1 MQPDDAQ
8 KNGGSEKGL
17 TTASSCRKR
26 PKPAGRKAARRQVI
40 ELVSQLFPPQWF
52 ARWPVPASVTWTP
65 QKVVWVSL
73 IMYWIP
79 GTGICDRFQRA
90 RQIVS
95 RLHPRWTIPVSLGG
109 FIEAQERVW
118 PQIQAEL
125 IGRLRPDASWT
136 DQWKICGWLLIAVD
150 GSKFEC
156 PRTQKNEEKLS
167 GEALKTP
174 QIFQTTVLHIG
185 TGLPWDFEVGPGLES
200 ERRQFDRL
208 LQSLPDEAMV
218 VADAGFISFALC
230 QSLMRSNRSFVFRVA
245 ANMRLVEGLSSN
257 CPNMEYTAG
266 CDLTCLWPKED
277 SDQQPVLLRRVTVL
291 NAVGQPVVL
300 VTNVLETNKLSDADL
315 LQIYRHRWEIE
326 LHYRTFKQTWNFAT
340 LRSRKPETALQ
351 EQRWRFVSHW
361 ALRHLAVRSRVAFG
375 ENPRNISQAGLRRLI
390 QSLLEDADADRT
402 APAFETELRRKKHDT
417 YTRTTSKC
425 RRKWPRKS
433 SHKEP
438 KPPKLRQATTAEVQL
453 ALQPGFL
460 YTTPG

>member
-1 MQPDDAQ
+1 MQPDDIRLSGSNEQAVAPADSRRKGQ
-8 KNGGSEKGL
+8 KL
-17 TTASSCRKR
+17 R
-26 PKPAGRKAARRQVI
+26 GRKAARRQVI
-40 ELVSQLFPPQWF
+40 ELVNQLFPPQWF
-52 ARWPVPASVTWTP
+52 ARWPVPGSVTWTP

-90 RQIVS
+90 RQIVR

-118 PQIQAEL
+118 PQVQAEL
-125 IGRLRPDASWT
+125 IARLRPDASWIE
-136 DQWKICGWLLIAVD
+136 QWKIRGWLLLAVD

-156 PRTQKNEEKLS
+156 PRTQQNEEKLS
-167 GEALKTP
+167 GESLKTP
-174 QIFQTTVLHIG
+174 QIFQTTVLHVA

-208 LQSLPDEAMV
+208 VQSLPEDAMV

-230 QSLMRSNRSFVFRVA
+230 QALMRSNRSFVFRVA
-245 ANMRLVEGLSSN
+245 ANMRLVEGLGSACSN
-257 CPNMEYTAG
+257 VTNMDG
-266 CDLTCLWPKED
+266 RDLTCLWPKEN
-277 SDQQPVLLRRVTVL
+277 SDQQPVLLRRVTVS
-291 NAVGQPVVL
+291 NAAGQPVVL
-300 VTNVLETNKLSDADL
+300 VTNVLEADRLSDADL

-361 ALRHLAVRSRVAFG
+361 SLRHLAVRSLVACG
-375 ENPRNISQAGLRRLI
+375 EIPCKLSQVGLRRLI
-390 QSLLEDADADRT
+390 QSLLDDADADRM
-402 APAFETELRRKKHDT
+402 APPFETELRRRKQDT
-417 YTRTTSKC
+417 HTRTKPKS
-425 RRKWPRKS
+425 RRRWPRKS

-438 KPPKLRQATTAEVQL
+438 KPPRLRQATSAEVEL
-453 ALQPGFL
+453 ALQLGFL
-460 YTTPG
+460 YTKPG

>member
-200 ERRQFDRL
+200 ERRQFD
-208 LQSLPDEAMV
+208 
-218 VADAGFISFALC
+218 
-230 QSLMRSNRSFVFRVA
+230 
-245 ANMRLVEGLSSN
+245 
-257 CPNMEYTAG
+257 
-266 CDLTCLWPKED
+266 
-277 SDQQPVLLRRVTVL
+277 
-291 NAVGQPVVL
+291 
-300 VTNVLETNKLSDADL
+300 L

-402 APAFETELRRKKHDT
+402 ALAFETELRRKKHDT

-438 KPPKLRQATTAEVQL
+438 KPPKLQQATTAEVQL

-460 YTTPG
+460 YTKPG

>member
-1 MQPDDAQ
+1 M
-8 KNGGSEKGL
+8 
-17 TTASSCRKR
+17 
-26 PKPAGRKAARRQVI
+26 I
-40 ELVSQLFPPQWF
+40 ELVNELFPPQWF
-52 ARWPVPASVTWTP
+52 ARWPVAASVTWTP

-79 GTGICDRFQRA
+79 GTGMCDRFQRA
-90 RQIVS
+90 RKIVK
-95 RLHPRWTIPVSLGG
+95 RLHPRWTIPVSFGG

-125 IGRLRPDASWT
+125 IGRLRPDASWS
-136 DQWKICGWLLIAVD
+136 DHWKICGWLLLAVD

-156 PRTQKNEEKLS
+156 PRTQQNEEKLS
-167 GEALKTP
+167 GKALKTP
-174 QIFQTTVLHIG
+174 QIFQTTVLHIP

-208 LQSLPDEAMV
+208 LPSLPEDAMV

-245 ANMRLVEGLSSN
+245 ANMHLVEGLSSS
-257 CPNMEYTAG
+257 CPKLECMAG

-277 SDQQPVLLRRVTVL
+277 SDQQPLVLRRVTVR
-291 NAVGQPVVL
+291 NAVGQPVAL
-300 VTNVLETNKLSDADL
+300 VTNVLDPNKLSDADL

-326 LHYRTFKQTWNFAT
+326 LHYRTIKQTWGFAA
-340 LRSRKPETALQ
+340 LRSRTPETALQ
-351 EQRWRFVSHW
+351 EQCWRFVSLW
-361 ALRHLAVRSRVAFG
+361 ALRHLAVHHLVACG
-375 ENPRNISQAGLRRLI
+375 ENPRSLSQAGLRRLI

-402 APAFETELRRKKHDT
+402 AVPFETELARKKHDR
-417 YTRTTSKC
+417 YTRTKPKC

-438 KPPKLRQATTAEVQL
+438 KPPKLRLATTAEVQL
-453 ALQPGFL
+453 AIQLGFL
-460 YTTPG
+460 YTKPG